1 MFASVTAKVLTAVCA
16 VIGAIALLVLT
27 ITGGWLYL
35 ETGLALVGFAVFL
48 VWPYCYMVY
57 GAGRFL

>member
-1 MFASVTAKVLTAVCA
+1 MFANLTAKALSAVCA

-35 ETGLALVGFAVFL
+35 EVGLALVGFAMFL
-48 VWPYCYMVY
+48 VWPYCYKVF
-57 GAGRFL
+57 GPGRLL